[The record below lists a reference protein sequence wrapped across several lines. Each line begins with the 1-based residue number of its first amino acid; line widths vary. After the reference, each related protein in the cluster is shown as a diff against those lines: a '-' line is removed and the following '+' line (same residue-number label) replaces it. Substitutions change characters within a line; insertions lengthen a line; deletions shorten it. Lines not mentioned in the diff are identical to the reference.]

1 MEVSRLPTNVFLSQ
15 ACSNVQG
22 VVIWENIKGEWI
34 EVGCN
39 FPLVKILVRSDFLV
53 EKVLVSSLALED
65 LSSEL

>member
-22 VVIWENIKGEWI
+22 VVIWENIKAKWTEL
-34 EVGCN
+34 GCN

-53 EKVLVSSLALED
+53 GKVLVSSLALED